1 MDLNNSKHPT
11 RRHSLPCFS
20 TSAATCPPLPSGGEG
35 WGEGSSTGCTN
46 LIFPKQK
53 SHPHPNL
60 PPPDGG
66 RTKVADK
73 SKRSSENKDFR
84 FQTTLFNG
92 FK

>member
-1 MDLNNSKHPT
+1 MDH
-11 RRHSLPCFS
+11 
-20 TSAATCPPLPSGGEG
+20 
-35 WGEGSSTGCTN
+35 TN

-53 SHPHPNL
+53 SHPHPSL

-66 RTKVADK
+66 RNRIADK

-84 FQTTLFNG
+84 FQITSFNE